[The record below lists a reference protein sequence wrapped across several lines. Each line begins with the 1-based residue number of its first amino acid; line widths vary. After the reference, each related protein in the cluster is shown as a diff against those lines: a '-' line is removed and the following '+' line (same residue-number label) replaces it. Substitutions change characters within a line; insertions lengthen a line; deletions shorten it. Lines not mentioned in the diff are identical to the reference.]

1 MLYLWL
7 IILLVGGDI
16 SIDNE
21 TLLMTDFINLKIKLT
36 QSFRDAHMYSM
47 YVRVFI
53 EMSVDTYMNIC
64 VYSVFARASLL
75 LI

>member
-1 MLYLWL
+1 
-7 IILLVGGDI
+7 VGGDI

-21 TLLMTDFINLKIKLT
+21 TLLVTDFINLKIKLT
-36 QSFRDAHMYSM
+36 QSFRDAHMDRM
-47 YVRVFI
+47 CVRVFI

-64 VYSVFARASLL
+64 VYSVFVRASLL